1 MNLGYIRVSTEEQ
14 DIKNQELEI
23 RRYTNSKKMEINKFI
38 QVEISSKKSLKDRKI
53 EELKE
58 TLSSEDNLIVSELSR
73 LGRSTKE
80 VLILIDELKEKGVII
95 HLIKQNMIIDK
106 NSNDPMSKLLL
117 TLLASFGEL
126 ERDLISQRTREALKS
141 KQAQGII
148 LGRPKGSTSKSKLD
162 NRKEEIKDLLSKK
175 ISKTSIAKLLDC
187 DRSTLTNFINTRLW
201 DFINGI

>member
-23 RRYTNSKKMEINKFI
+23 RRYTNNKNMSIENFI

-58 TLSSEDNLIVSELSR
+58 TLSNEDNLIVSELSR

-80 VLILIDELKEKGVII
+80 VLILIDELKEQGVII

-126 ERDLISQRTREALKS
+126 ERDLISQRTKEALKS
-141 KQAQGII
+141 KKEQGVV
-148 LGRPKGSTSKSKLD
+148 LGRKKGSLGKSKLD
-162 NRKEEIKDLLSKK
+162 DKKEEIRDLLSKK
-175 ISKTSIAKLLDC
+175 ISQTSMAKLLGC
-187 DRSTLTNFINTRLW
+187 DRSTLRNFIDTRL
-201 DFINGI
+201 

>member
-23 RRYTNSKKMEINKFI
+23 RRYATNKNIGIENFI

-58 TLSSEDNLIVSELSR
+58 TLSNEDNLIVSELSR

-80 VLILIDELKEKGVII
+80 VLILIDELKEQGVII

-106 NSNDPMSKLLL
+106 NSNDPMAKLLL

-126 ERDLISQRTREALKS
+126 ERDLISQRTKEALKS
-141 KQAQGII
+141 KKEQGVV
-148 LGRPKGSTSKSKLD
+148 LGRKKGSLGKSKLD
-162 NRKEEIKDLLSKK
+162 DRKEEIRDLLSKK
-175 ISKTSIAKLLDC
+175 ISQTSMAKLLGC
-187 DRSTLTNFINTRLW
+187 DRSTLRNFIDTRL
-201 DFINGI
+201 

>member
-23 RRYTNSKKMEINKFI
+23 RRYTNSKNMNINQFI

-58 TLSSEDNLIVSELSR
+58 TLSNKDNLIVSELSR

-95 HLIKQNMIIDK
+95 HLIKQNMIIDI
-106 NSNDPMSKLLL
+106 NSNDPMAKLLL

-126 ERDLISQRTREALKS
+126 ERDLISQRTKEALKS
-141 KQAQGII
+141 KKDQGVI
-148 LGRPKGSTSKSKLD
+148 LGRPKGTTGKSKLD

-187 DRSTLTNFINTRLW
+187 DRSTLTNFINTRL
-201 DFINGI
+201 